1 MDFTIGF
8 VSRNIVTQKHFVE
21 FRDSRI
27 FMISLGGWLFSDPGD
42 EIFKRILE
50 VRK

>member
-1 MDFTIGF
+1 MKL
-8 VSRNIVTQKHFVE
+8 VTQKDFVE

-27 FMISLGGWLFSDPGD
+27 FVISLAGWLFSDPGD
-42 EIFKRILE
+42 EIFTRISG